1 MEANVINVPVPPQA
15 CTKTKD
21 RPKLTIE
28 DQIKHM
34 RDIKGIKF
42 ELVNEDQAAEFLSSH
57 NYYFKVKAF
66 AKNYN
71 KCSGG
76 DNVGKYYDLEFAY
89 LQELSKLDMCLR
101 EAILNIS
108 LDIEHFLKVRLLR
121 DMSQNPEED
130 GYSSVEEFL
139 SWQPNVKDDIANKA
153 KDSYCE
159 ALIEKYKDHFP
170 AWAFVE
176 VLSFGDLINFCDYY
190 YKNYPTKGIC
200 IGDLRIVKFLRNAC
214 AHNNCLIN
222 NLTNNSSSFTKSRT
236 VNLQLSKVSGISNSS
251 RLKKMSNRTVH
262 DFVVLLFCFNSIVTS
277 SNAKKRQLE
286 KLQKL
291 FDERFVKHKE
301 YFTNNALLCS
311 NYEFVKKVIDFLV
324 ATCV

>member
-1 MEANVINVPVPPQA
+1 MEATIIDVPVNTQNP
-15 CTKTKD
+15 TNTKD
-21 RPKLTIE
+21 RPKLTIAG
-28 DQIKHM
+28 QIQHM
-34 RDIKGIKF
+34 RDAKGIKF
-42 ELVNEDQAAEFLSSH
+42 EIVDEEQAAEFLSSH

-76 DNVGKYYDLEFAY
+76 DNKGKYFDLEFAY

-101 EAILNIS
+101 ETILNMA
-108 LDIEHFLKVRLLR
+108 LDIEHFLKVRLLH

-159 ALIEKYKDHFP
+159 SLIEKYKDHFP

-190 YKNYPTKGIC
+190 YRNYPTKGIC

-222 NLTNNSSSFTKSRT
+222 NLSNNSSSFTKSRT
-236 VNLQLSKVSGISNSS
+236 VNLQLSKVPGISNPM
-251 RLKKMSNRTVH
+251 RIKKMNNRTVH
-262 DFVVLLFCFNSIVTS
+262 DFVVLLYCFDSLVTS
-277 SNAKKRQLE
+277 NNAKKRQLE
-286 KLQKL
+286 KLQNL
-291 FDERFVKHKE
+291 FSERFVMHKE
-301 YFTNNALLCS
+301 YFSNNALLCS
-311 NYEFVKKVIDFLV
+311 NYEFVKKVIDFLIT
-324 ATCV
+324 TCV

>member
-1 MEANVINVPVPPQA
+1 MDTMIIDVPVPPQDPQRG
-15 CTKTKD
+15 KE

-34 RDIKGIKF
+34 RDVKGIKF
-42 ELVNEDQAAEFLSSH
+42 EIVDEEQAAEFLSSH
-57 NYYFKVKAF
+57 NYYFKMKAF
-66 AKNYN
+66 AKNYSTYTNGEN
-71 KCSGG
+71 K
-76 DNVGKYYDLEFAY
+76 GKYFDLEFAY

-101 EAILNIS
+101 EMILNMA

-121 DMSQNPEED
+121 DMSENPQED

-139 SWQPNVKDDIANKA
+139 ARQPMVKDDISNKSR
-153 KDSYCE
+153 DSYCE
-159 ALIEKYKDHFP
+159 ALIEKYKDLFP
-170 AWAFVE
+170 VWAFIE

-190 YKNYPTKGIC
+190 YGNHPTKGIF

-222 NLTNNSSSFTKSRT
+222 NLTNNSGSFTKSRS
-236 VNLQLSKVSGISNSS
+236 VNFKLSNVPGITTSS
-251 RLKKMSNRTVH
+251 RVKKMSNRTVH
-262 DFVVLLFCFNSIVTS
+262 DFVVLLFCFDSIVTS
-277 SNAKKRQLE
+277 ENAKKRQMQ

-291 FDERFVKHKE
+291 FDERFTKHKE
-301 YFTNNALLCS
+301 YFSNNALLCS
-311 NYEFVKKVIDFLV
+311 NYEFVKKVIDFFI

>member
-1 MEANVINVPVPPQA
+1 MAATCIEVPVPPQDLEKA
-15 CTKTKD
+15 KE

-34 RDIKGIKF
+34 RDVKGIKF
-42 ELVNEDQAAEFLSSH
+42 NIIDEDQAAEFLSTH
-57 NYYFKVKAF
+57 NYYFKLKAF

-76 DNVGKYYDLEFAY
+76 DNKGKYYDLEFAY

-101 EAILNIS
+101 EIILS
-108 LDIEHFLKVRLLR
+108 MALDIEHFLKVRLLH
-121 DMSQNPEED
+121 DMSQNPDED

-139 SWQPNVKDDIANKA
+139 SWQPQIKDDIANKA
-153 KDSYCE
+153 RDSYCE

-190 YKNYPTKGIC
+190 YKNYPASDIC
-200 IGDLRIVKFLRNAC
+200 IGDFRIVKFLRNAC

-222 NLTNNSSSFTKSRT
+222 NLSNNIGSFTKSRT
-236 VNLQLSKVSGISNSS
+236 VNLQLSKVSGISTPS
-251 RLKKMSNRTVH
+251 RVKKMSNRTVH
-262 DFVVLLFCFNSIVTS
+262 DFIVLLFCFDRIVTS
-277 SNAKKRQLE
+277 NNTKSRQFKR
-286 KLQKL
+286 LQKM
-291 FDERFVKHKE
+291 FEERFVKHKE

-311 NYEFVKKVIDFLV
+311 NYEFVKKVIDFFV

>member
-1 MEANVINVPVPPQA
+1 MEATIIDVSVNTQNP
-15 CTKTKD
+15 TNMKD
-21 RPKLTIE
+21 RPKLTIAG
-28 DQIKHM
+28 QIQHM
-34 RDIKGIKF
+34 RDAKGIKF
-42 ELVNEDQAAEFLSSH
+42 EIVDEEQAAEFLSSH

-76 DNVGKYYDLEFAY
+76 DNKGKYFDLEFAY

-101 EAILNIS
+101 ETILNMA
-108 LDIEHFLKVRLLR
+108 LDIEHFLKVRLLH

-222 NLTNNSSSFTKSRT
+222 NLSNNSSSFTKSRT
-236 VNLQLSKVSGISNSS
+236 VNLQLSKVPGISNPM
-251 RLKKMSNRTVH
+251 RIKKMNNRTVH
-262 DFVVLLFCFNSIVTS
+262 DFVVLLYCFDSLVTS
-277 SNAKKRQLE
+277 NNSKKRQLE
-286 KLQKL
+286 KLQNL
-291 FDERFVKHKE
+291 FSERFVVHKE
-301 YFTNNALLCS
+301 YFANNALLCS

-324 ATCV
+324 TTCV